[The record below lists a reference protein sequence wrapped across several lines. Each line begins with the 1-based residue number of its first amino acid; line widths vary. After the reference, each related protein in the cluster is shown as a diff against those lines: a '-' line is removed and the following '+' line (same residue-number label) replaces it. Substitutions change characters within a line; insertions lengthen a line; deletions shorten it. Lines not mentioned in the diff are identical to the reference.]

1 MKDSI
6 MSSCSSDDL
15 SSYSDEAWYRAYTL
29 RERLTTS
36 LPQLVPTD
44 EDGRVNWRLQRWK
57 NERPYQHGID
67 FHKRL
72 AEDNLTEDGLFALL
86 QEKAS
91 LLQARLT
98 KSEW

>member
-57 NERPYQHGID
+57 NERPYQHGNELQ
-67 FHKRL
+67 KKPG
-72 AEDNLTEDGLFALL
+72 EDKPKENGPLALL
-86 QEKAS
+86 TEKAS

-98 KSEW
+98 K